1 MSRFI
6 EELKKKGSNKV
17 SLDTDPRLIPAV
29 RLCAKMGFTPEV
41 ITKISY
47 GLDLF
52 IYRKANE

>member
-1 MSRFI
+1 LSRFI

-17 SLDTDPRLIPAV
+17 SLDTDPRLTPAV
-29 RLCAKMGFTPEV
+29 RLYAKMGFTPEV

-47 GLDLF
+47 GLDLS